1 MNHRKLITTVG
12 LMALGASAWSGAM
25 AASLPAAHQACEE
38 AIVGELGDGR
48 LRTNVLQNSR
58 QNGVG
63 YHWINVRHRATGA
76 GESERYRVRCETR
89 EGGAVASIELDE
101 GKWKKT
107 TPNRAPRA
115 VD

>member
-1 MNHRKLITTVG
+1 MNHRKLITTVS
-12 LMALGASAWSGAM
+12 LLALGAGAWSGAT

-63 YHWINVRHRATGA
+63 YHWINVRHRANGA
-76 GESERYRVRCETR
+76 SESGRYRVRCQTR
-89 EGGAVASIELDE
+89 DGGDVASIELEE

-107 TPNRAPRA
+107 IPNRAPRA
-115 VD
+115 ID